1 MRETKNLEFKENIT
15 NTFLKTVSAFANYG
29 TGKIIFGVND
39 AGETIG
45 LEDLN
50 TLCLNIENKI
60 NDSISPNPSYTLE
73 PDPSNGTITLTVE
86 EGIHK
91 PYYYKSKAYKR
102 NDSATVE
109 VDRLELGRLILVGQN
124 TTYDAVEAR
133 TQNLTFNKLEEKAK
147 SALGVKALTDD
158 ALKTLE
164 LEDAS
169 GRFNIAAE
177 LLADTNSFPGI
188 DIARFGDSINI
199 FLDRETIDKQSV
211 LTQFDDATLFFKRY
225 YEFEEID
232 GTQRVLRE
240 RIPEAA
246 FREAVANAL
255 VHRQW
260 DTAAY
265 VRISMFEDKIEITSP
280 GGLPPELS
288 EKEYLEGQISILR
301 NPILGNVF
309 FRLGLIERFGTGVLR
324 IRECY
329 KHSVVKPEFKVF
341 ENSICVT
348 LPVLQSTANLSED
361 ALRVYRILKGRTLPS
376 SEISEQSGF
385 SKSKTNKIIK
395 ALVAEGYVS
404 VRGNG
409 RGTKYTA

>member
-1 MRETKNLEFKENIT
+1 MRETKNLEFKEDIT

-39 AGETIG
+39 AGEAVG
-45 LEDLN
+45 LKDPN
-50 TLCLNIENKI
+50 ALCLNVENKI
-60 NDSISPNPSYTLE
+60 NDSISPNPNYTLE
-73 PDPSNGTITLTVE
+73 PNSGNGTIVLTVE

-109 VDRLELGRLILVGQN
+109 VDRLELGRLILTGQN

-133 TQNLTFNKLEEKAK
+133 TQNLAFSKLEEKAK
-147 SALGVKALTDD
+147 STLGIRALTDD
-158 ALKTLE
+158 TLKTLE
-164 LEDAS
+164 LEDAD
-169 GRFNIAAE
+169 GCFNIAAE

-199 FLDRETIDKQSV
+199 FLDRETIDKRSL

-240 RIPEAA
+240 LIPEAA

-260 DTAAY
+260 DTPAS
-265 VRISMFEDKIEITSP
+265 VRISMFEDRIEVASP

-329 KHSVVKPEFKVF
+329 KHSAAKPEFKVS

-348 LPVLQSTANLSED
+348 LPVLQDTASLSED
-361 ALRVYRILKGRTLPS
+361 ALRIYQILKGRTMPS
-376 SEISEQSGF
+376 SEISKQSGF

-404 VRGNG
+404 VEGNG